1 MNYRKWLAAT
11 AAAAVLTAGL
21 LSGCGSDQQ
30 QAMPNAKVD
39 TFKVFT
45 SDTPIQRQYTGTVEA
60 LQEVPVKAKVSGT
73 VTEKYVS
80 GGERVTAGQPLYR
93 LDTRTYRS
101 NLASAQADAAR
112 AAASYQNAQT
122 DLARY
127 EKLIAGGAISRQV
140 YDTQKAAVS
149 EYKSAVNAAQAQVQ
163 IARDNLNDTIVT
175 APFTG
180 TLSMDDVNVGTYAT
194 AGTTPLVTI
203 SSSDPLYVQFDMSE
217 AEYLNL
223 VREHGGT
230 SALGDSLKLQLSDGS
245 EYGYTGKIV
254 QINPSMNG
262 GQISF
267 KAAFPNPGNL
277 LMPGMFTTVVSDS
290 QVAANSLLV
299 PTQAIIPLLDKNMVD
314 VVVGGKVVQKP
325 VNVIGTYGL
334 YSIISSGLNPGDEVI
349 VAGQAKVVSGQA
361 VQAVEVTK
369 ATLEKQAKEAMT
381 AQPAGGT
388 GK

>member
-60 LQEVPVKAKVSGT
+60 LQEVPVKAKVSGA

-112 AAASYQNAQT
+112 AAATYQNAQT

-245 EYGYTGKIV
+245 EYGHTGKIV

>member
-112 AAASYQNAQT
+112 AAAMYQNAQT

>member
-112 AAASYQNAQT
+112 AAATYQNAQT

-230 SALGDSLKLQLSDGS
+230 SALGDFLKLQLSDGS

>member
-112 AAASYQNAQT
+112 AAATYQNAQT

-149 EYKSAVNAAQAQVQ
+149 EYKSAVNAAQAKVQ
-163 IARDNLNDTIVT
+163 IARDNLNDTMVT

>member
-112 AAASYQNAQT
+112 AAATYQNAQT

-334 YSIISSGLNPGDEVI
+334 YSIISSGLNPEDEVI

>member
-112 AAASYQNAQT
+112 AAATYQNAQT

-254 QINPSMNG
+254 EINPSMNG

>member
-1 MNYRKWLAAT
+1 
-11 AAAAVLTAGL
+11 
-21 LSGCGSDQQ
+21 
-30 QAMPNAKVD
+30 MPNAKVD

-112 AAASYQNAQT
+112 AAATYQNAQT

-217 AEYLNL
+217 AEYLDL

-254 QINPSMNG
+254 EINPSMNG

>member
-112 AAASYQNAQT
+112 AAATYQNAQT

-175 APFTG
+175 APLTG

>member
-1 MNYRKWLAAT
+1 M
-11 AAAAVLTAGL
+11 
-21 LSGCGSDQQ
+21 
-30 QAMPNAKVD
+30 
-39 TFKVFT
+39 
-45 SDTPIQRQYTGTVEA
+45 
-60 LQEVPVKAKVSGT
+60 
-73 VTEKYVS
+73 
-80 GGERVTAGQPLYR
+80 
-93 LDTRTYRS
+93 
-101 NLASAQADAAR
+101 
-112 AAASYQNAQT
+112 
-122 DLARY
+122 
-127 EKLIAGGAISRQV
+127 
-140 YDTQKAAVS
+140 
-149 EYKSAVNAAQAQVQ
+149 
-163 IARDNLNDTIVT
+163 
-175 APFTG
+175 
-180 TLSMDDVNVGTYAT
+180 
-194 AGTTPLVTI
+194 
-203 SSSDPLYVQFDMSE
+203 
-217 AEYLNL
+217 
-223 VREHGGT
+223 REHGGT

>member
-80 GGERVTAGQPLYR
+80 GGERVTAGQPFYR

-112 AAASYQNAQT
+112 AAATYQNAQT

-223 VREHGGT
+223 VREHGGS
-230 SALGDSLKLQLSDGS
+230 SALGDFLKLQLSDGS

-267 KAAFPNPGNL
+267 KAAFQNPGNL

-314 VVVGGKVVQKP
+314 VVVGVKVVQKP

>member
-101 NLASAQADAAR
+101 SLASAQADAAR
-112 AAASYQNAQT
+112 AAATYQNAQT

>member
-11 AAAAVLTAGL
+11 AAAAVLTVGL

-60 LQEVPVKAKVSGT
+60 LQEVPVKAKVSGA

-112 AAASYQNAQT
+112 AAATYQNAQT

-267 KAAFPNPGNL
+267 KAAFPNPGKL

>member
-1 MNYRKWLAAT
+1 
-11 AAAAVLTAGL
+11 
-21 LSGCGSDQQ
+21 
-30 QAMPNAKVD
+30 MPD
-39 TFKVFT
+39 
-45 SDTPIQRQYTGTVEA
+45 
-60 LQEVPVKAKVSGT
+60 
-73 VTEKYVS
+73 
-80 GGERVTAGQPLYR
+80 
-93 LDTRTYRS
+93 
-101 NLASAQADAAR
+101 
-112 AAASYQNAQT
+112 
-122 DLARY
+122 
-127 EKLIAGGAISRQV
+127 
-140 YDTQKAAVS
+140 DTQKAAVS

>member
-101 NLASAQADAAR
+101 KLASAQADAAR
-112 AAASYQNAQT
+112 AAATYQNAQT

>member
-112 AAASYQNAQT
+112 AAATYQNAQT

-180 TLSMDDVNVGTYAT
+180 PLSMDDVNVGTYAT

>member
-112 AAASYQNAQT
+112 AAATYQNAQT

-230 SALGDSLKLQLSDGS
+230 SALGDSLKIQLSDGS

>member
-112 AAASYQNAQT
+112 AAATYQNAQT

-203 SSSDPLYVQFDMSE
+203 SSSDLLYVQFDMSE